1 MVYKLAHAA
10 PFRQPKVRSDD
21 CYDRTGFHYIIVRGT
36 VDCFGRVLDID
47 IQSFFI
53 KSQVG
58 LKTLASLGTLT
69 YSIYFSSQ

>member
-1 MVYKLAHAA
+1 MVAVVYKLARAA

-21 CYDRTGFHYIIVRGT
+21 CYNRIGFHYMIVRGT

-53 KSQVG
+53 
-58 LKTLASLGTLT
+58 
-69 YSIYFSSQ
+69 